1 MHLFF
6 ENAIRGG
13 ISVINHRLARA
24 NNEFVPEYNA
34 DLDKSYVALFDANN
48 SYGWAMSK
56 RLPTKNF
63 KFLGKAEVESLTDDD
78 SAKLED
84 EGDVG
89 YVLEVDLFYP
99 DELHV
104 KHNDYPLAPESV
116 LVTEDM
122 LSPFCSSFGQKHTD
136 CKKLIPNLHNK
147 VKYMTH
153 LKNLQL
159 YLRLGMKLSKV
170 HRVLTFTQTDWM
182 RSYIEYNTE
191 MRKLATNVFAKIFS
205 NS

>member
-1 MHLFF
+1 MLLLADVFENFRSMGLSNYGLDPAQYYTLPGYSSDACLKYTKVELTLLRDPEMHLFF

-48 SYGWAMSK
+48 LYGWAMSK

-63 KFLGKAEVESLTDDD
+63 KFLGKAGVESLTEDDLT
-78 SAKLED
+78 KLED

-89 YVLEVDLFYP
+89 YVLDVDLFYP

-104 KHNDYPLAPESV
+104 KHNDYP
-116 LVTEDM
+116 
-122 LSPFCSSFGQKHTD
+122 
-136 CKKLIPNLHNK
+136 
-147 VKYMTH
+147 
-153 LKNLQL
+153 
-159 YLRLGMKLSKV
+159 
-170 HRVLTFTQTDWM
+170 
-182 RSYIEYNTE
+182 
-191 MRKLATNVFAKIFS
+191 
-205 NS
+205 